1 MNSGAVDVERAL
13 ASVLFEEAMRQES
26 LDDTSKAVSLY
37 IETIAQDGTFVPAY
51 ERLGVLLGNMGLPE
65 KAAEMWEQAL
75 SLDPS
80 RASTYANLGRAY
92 EEMGEGEKAHLCYK
106 RGIEACPDYWRN
118 YFNYGVLAHE
128 QGDYE
133 RAIQF
138 YERSISLNP
147 DDAMS
152 LNNIGIALLCMGRI
166 DEAHEYFRRCVEIDP
181 DGEAGRLA
189 AGNLSLVEQD
199 GFEDNL
205 RISLKLQTAAGSII
219 AGDSYAGIAGLEDII
234 KERPDCW
241 QAWFFIGVGRRQLA
255 QLNEAVAAFQRV
267 IALNPGNVDAASE
280 LGVILGDLGHHEE
293 AYDAAR
299 LAYEGRPDDAGIVC
313 NFGMASLRMG
323 KLKQAERMFAMAKS
337 LDPSDPVIDNCIEL
351 LRRLSIK
358 DRL

>member
-13 ASVLFEEAMRQES
+13 ASVLFEEAMRQEN
-26 LDDTSKAVSLY
+26 LDDTTKAISLY

-65 KAAEMWEQAL
+65 KAAELWEQAL

-80 RASTYANLGRAY
+80 RASIYANLGRAY
-92 EEMGEGEKAHLCYK
+92 EEMGQFERANACYE
-106 RGIEACPDYWRN
+106 RGMEACPDYWRN

-133 RAIQF
+133 RAIQL

-152 LNNIGIALLCMGRI
+152 LNNIGIALLCMGRVA
-166 DEAHEYFRRCVEIDP
+166 EALEYFRRCVEVDP

-205 RISLKLQTAAGSII
+205 RVSLRLQEAAGAII
-219 AGDSYAGIAGLEDII
+219 ENDPYTGIAGLEEIV

-255 QLNEAVAAFQRV
+255 QVGEAVAAFQKV
-267 IALNPGNVDAASE
+267 LMLNPGNVDAASE
-280 LGVILGDLGHHEE
+280 LGVLLGELGRHEE
-293 AYDAAR
+293 AYEAAR

-313 NFGMASLRMG
+313 NFGMASLRVG
-323 KLKQAERMFAMAKS
+323 RLKQAERMFSVAKS
-337 LDPSDPVIDNCIEL
+337 LDPGDPVIDNCMEL
-351 LRRLSIK
+351 LRHFGEDHSS
-358 DRL
+358 